1 MRCLTGGAERSL
13 NHLELK
19 LNKGGFSVSL
29 TFESFVTTLVEGVMK
44 TLKDDFEEEPFDY
57 QHQGPLLGT
66 RIPIYLGPI
75 YDEEDKPGPIF
86 DETTPSITSIIM
98 ESQLCFDPNYAITC
112 LETLLVINSY
122 FDVRFEK
129 LKRSV
134 QDEQVQPQKSESI
147 DRAHQP
153 EIWRCMY
160 ARDGADHGRRR
171 DDKKSSPPEKL
182 LKQSASNEPKV
193 IPQPIL
199 CQSQKHCKDHGL
211 ILSAHHENVLNPG
224 ISKEKQIFT
233 WLKNVFLMSFHELF
247 SSSCALKEIWSGK
260 EHELKLLRP
269 ENQFD
274 FVHVEKFLKLAPSI
288 SFSNSFTALHDFET
302 NLKVSLVVLKEQVN
316 HDQILRIASR
326 GGRHNTCVAGT
337 RNWNHEASTHE
348 ITCRMF
354 STQLQSSSMKNQ
366 IKRSSYVTVM
376 PFKIQGV
383 SARDDQEDSPGDEVL
398 AIDQGRRGRMVRP
411 SREADGKILIFGF
424 HSSSFLIRES
434 FSTIV
439 LRFLK
444 VVE

>member
-1 MRCLTGGAERSL
+1 MRRLTGGAERSL

-129 LKRSV
+129 LKR
-134 QDEQVQPQKSESI
+134 
-147 DRAHQP
+147 
-153 EIWRCMY
+153 
-160 ARDGADHGRRR
+160 
-171 DDKKSSPPEKL
+171 
-182 LKQSASNEPKV
+182 
-193 IPQPIL
+193 
-199 CQSQKHCKDHGL
+199 
-211 ILSAHHENVLNPG
+211 
-224 ISKEKQIFT
+224 
-233 WLKNVFLMSFHELF
+233 
-247 SSSCALKEIWSGK
+247 
-260 EHELKLLRP
+260 
-269 ENQFD
+269 
-274 FVHVEKFLKLAPSI
+274 
-288 SFSNSFTALHDFET
+288 
-302 NLKVSLVVLKEQVN
+302 
-316 HDQILRIASR
+316 
-326 GGRHNTCVAGT
+326 
-337 RNWNHEASTHE
+337 
-348 ITCRMF
+348 
-354 STQLQSSSMKNQ
+354 
-366 IKRSSYVTVM
+366 
-376 PFKIQGV
+376 GV

-439 LRFLK
+439 LRFSK